1 MNFNI
6 LDLLLPREIK
16 FFKYMNDQ
24 VDLFSEGCTVF
35 RTFLSRLKQLSDE
48 EIHSEVSKI
57 KDLEL
62 KGDAIERMIIDQ
74 LDRTFLTPLDR
85 EDIHSIAVGL
95 DNSLDRIN
103 NLAQKIEIFQIKDA
117 PPAVMN
123 FANLIV
129 DMSIEMKK
137 LIFNLEGKKDI
148 TIIVSK
154 IHTLE
159 TEADFLF
166 HTAMA
171 DLINSKNNLV
181 YMIKFKD
188 LYENLEDLIN
198 SIDRIAKL
206 IRGIVVKRG

>member
-24 VDLFSEGCTVF
+24 VDLFSESCIAF
-35 RTFLSRLKQLSDE
+35 RAFLSRLKQLSED
-48 EIHSEVSKI
+48 EIHAEVSKI

-62 KGDAIERMIIDQ
+62 KGDALERLIIDQ

-103 NLAQKIEIFQIKDA
+103 NLAQKIEIFQIKDTT
-117 PPAVMN
+117 PAVMN
-123 FANLIV
+123 FSNLIV
-129 DMSIEMKK
+129 DMASELKK
-137 LIFNLEGKKDI
+137 LISNLEGKKDI

-166 HTAMA
+166 HTTMA
-171 DLINSKNNLV
+171 DLINSKNNLI

-206 IRGIVVKRG
+206 VRGIVVKRG